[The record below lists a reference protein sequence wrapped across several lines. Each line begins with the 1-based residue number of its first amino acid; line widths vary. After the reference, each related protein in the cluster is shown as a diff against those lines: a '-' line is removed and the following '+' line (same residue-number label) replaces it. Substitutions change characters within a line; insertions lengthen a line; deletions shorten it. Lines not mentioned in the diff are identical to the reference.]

1 MRSRRVPWIGDKGD
15 SAIFMFY
22 HLVLFKLN
30 PEVDEAKIEWMM
42 RETRIQLLRIP
53 EVLSIRCG
61 KRANAQVE
69 WPFFLSVEL
78 DSAEKLALYREDPN
92 HVKFVE
98 EVIKPN
104 IAERLALDYEME
116 PGKRAR

>member
-1 MRSRRVPWIGDKGD
+1 MI
-15 SAIFMFY
+15 Y
-22 HLVLFKLN
+22 HLVLFKLK
-30 PEVDEAKIEWMM
+30 PEVDEAKLEWMM

-61 KRANAQVE
+61 KRVDSNVE

-78 DSAEKLALYREDPN
+78 DSTEKLALYAEDPN
-92 HVKFVE
+92 HMKFVE

>member
-1 MRSRRVPWIGDKGD
+1 MI
-15 SAIFMFY
+15 Y
-22 HLVLFKLN
+22 HLVLFKLK
-30 PEVDEAKIEWMM
+30 PEVDEAKVEWMM
-42 RETRIQLLRIP
+42 RETRMQLLRIP

-61 KRANAQVE
+61 RRVDASLE

-78 DSAEKLALYREDPN
+78 DSPEKLTLYLEDPN

-116 PGKRAR
+116 PGKRKR

>member
-1 MRSRRVPWIGDKGD
+1 MI
-15 SAIFMFY
+15 Y
-22 HLVLFKLN
+22 HLVLFKLK
-30 PEVDEAKIEWMM
+30 PEADEAKIEWMM

-61 KRANAQVE
+61 KRVDAGAE

-78 DSAEKLALYREDPN
+78 DSIEKLPLYREDPH

-104 IAERLALDYEME
+104 ITERLALDYAME
-116 PGKRAR
+116 PGTKTR

>member
-1 MRSRRVPWIGDKGD
+1 MI
-15 SAIFMFY
+15 Y
-22 HLVLFKLN
+22 HLVLFKLK
-30 PEVDEAKIEWMM
+30 PEVDDAKIEWMM

-61 KRANAQVE
+61 KRVDANVE

-78 DSAEKLALYREDPN
+78 DSTEKLALYQEDPN

-116 PGKRAR
+116 PGKRTR

>member
-1 MRSRRVPWIGDKGD
+1 MI
-15 SAIFMFY
+15 Y
-22 HLVLFKLN
+22 HLVLFKLK
-30 PEVDEAKIEWMM
+30 PAVDEAKLEWIM

-61 KRANAQVE
+61 KRVDSNME

-78 DSAEKLALYREDPN
+78 DSMEKLALYAEDPH

>member
-1 MRSRRVPWIGDKGD
+1 MI
-15 SAIFMFY
+15 Y
-22 HLVLFKLN
+22 HLVLFKLK
-30 PEVDEAKIEWMM
+30 PEVDEAKLEWMM

-61 KRANAQVE
+61 KRVDSNME

-78 DSAEKLALYREDPN
+78 DSMERLALYAEDPN
-92 HVKFVE
+92 HVKFGE

>member
-1 MRSRRVPWIGDKGD
+1 MI
-15 SAIFMFY
+15 Y
-22 HLVLFKLN
+22 HLVLFKLK
-30 PEVDEAKIEWMM
+30 PEVDEQKIEWMM

-53 EVLSIRCG
+53 EVLSMRCG
-61 KRANAQVE
+61 KRLDAREE
-69 WPFFLSVEL
+69 WRFFLSVEL
-78 DSAEKLALYREDPN
+78 DSSDKLPLYMEDPN

-116 PGKRAR
+116 PGKKAR